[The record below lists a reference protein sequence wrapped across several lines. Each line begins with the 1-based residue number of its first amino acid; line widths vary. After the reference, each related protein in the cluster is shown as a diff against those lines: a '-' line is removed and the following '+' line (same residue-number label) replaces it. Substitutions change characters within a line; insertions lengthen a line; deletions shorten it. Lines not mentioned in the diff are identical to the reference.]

1 MKKAL
6 MLASVA
12 SMIDQFNIPNIKLLQ
27 ELGYHVDVVA
37 DYTNPGNISKERSED
52 LKRRLNEIGA
62 KPIDIPVPRSINP
75 FAVSKAYKLVK
86 KLITTEHYD
95 LIHCH
100 SPIGGAITRI
110 AAKKERKN
118 GTKVIYTA
126 HGFHFYSGAPLKN
139 WFIFYPIEKVL
150 SKYTDVLITI
160 NKEDY
165 KRATDKFKA
174 KKTVYVPGIG
184 VDTEKFAATYNGDA
198 VRKEYGIKDSDIMLL
213 SVGELNDNK
222 NHEVVIRALAKL
234 QTKPYYVIVG
244 KGTKESYL
252 NELIKKL
259 GLEKQVILAGF
270 HENVPDYYDAADAYI
285 FPSFREGLS
294 VALMEAM
301 ASALPVACSKI
312 RGNTDLIDEKGGF
325 FFEPENVDSVAES
338 LEKILKADK
347 KAMGNYNLE
356 KIKNFDLSVVN
367 NAMDEAYRGGYHN

>member
-27 ELGYHVDVVA
+27 ELGYNVDVVA

-52 LKRRLNEIGA
+52 LKHRLNGMGA
-62 KPIDIPVPRSINP
+62 KSIDIPVPRSINP
-75 FAVSKAYKLVK
+75 FVVGKAYKLVK

-139 WFIFYPIEKVL
+139 WLVYYPIEKVL
-150 SKYTDVLITI
+150 SKYTDILITI

-165 KRATDKFKA
+165 KRATDKFRA

-184 VDTEKFAATYNGDA
+184 VNTEKFETTYNGKK
-198 VRKEYGIKDSDIMLL
+198 VREELGISNSDTMLL
-213 SVGELNDNK
+213 SVGELNGNK
-222 NHEVVIRALAKL
+222 NHEIVIKALAKL
-234 QTKPYYVIVG
+234 LEKPYYVIVG
-244 KGTKESYL
+244 KGIKETYL
-252 NELIKKL
+252 KKLIKEL
-259 GLEKQVILAGF
+259 GLEKYVILAGF
-270 HENVPDYYDAADAYI
+270 HENVPDFYDAADAYV

-301 ASALPVACSKI
+301 ASGLPVACSKI
-312 RGNTDLIDEKGGF
+312 RGNTDLIDENGGF
-325 FFEPENVDSVAES
+325 FFEPGNVDSVSES

-356 KIKNFDLSVVN
+356 KIKNFDLSVVS
-367 NAMDEAYRGGYHN
+367 NAMNEIYW